1 MVNAFSFCLY
11 GPQNPR
17 YYPAPMTENIQ
28 LILKHF
34 PGWVIF
40 VYVGADVDPRYVDIL
55 KTAPRVILR
64 YTGKI
69 GAANMIDRFL
79 AIDEPNVDLMMVRDA
94 DSRVHWKDR
103 WAIKSFLK
111 SPFLAHTIRDN
122 PAHTT
127 AIMGGLWGIRK
138 EAGLVIKDEYTE
150 FEKNPINLGSGHD
163 QSFLA
168 VQLYPKIKNIL
179 LVHYSNDLAGGDPH
193 ATEFPFP
200 YTNDIYCG
208 RVESTPFQ
216 DSEEPRSTLGF
227 LPPSFLKISS

>member
-1 MVNAFSFCLY
+1 
-11 GPQNPR
+11 
-17 YYPAPMTENIQ
+17 MTENIQ
-28 LILKHF
+28 LIHKHF
-34 PGWVIF
+34 PTWFIF
-40 VYVGADVDPRYVDIL
+40 IYLGADVDPRYVDIL
-55 KTAPRVILR
+55 RTAPRVILR
-64 YTGKI
+64 FTGKT

-111 SPFLAHTIRDN
+111 SPFRAHTIRDN
-122 PAHTT
+122 PGHTT

-138 EAGLVIKDEYTE
+138 EAGLVIKDEYAS
-150 FEKNPINLGSGHD
+150 FLKNPIDMGVGHD
-163 QSFLA
+163 QSFLS
-168 VQLYPKIKNIL
+168 VQIYPKIRNTL
-179 LVHYSNDLAGGDPH
+179 LVHYSNDLSGDDVH

-200 YTNDIYCG
+200 YSNEIYCG
-208 RVESTPFQ
+208 RIEEPTFK

>member
-1 MVNAFSFCLY
+1 
-11 GPQNPR
+11 
-17 YYPAPMTENIQ
+17 MTENIQ
-28 LILKHF
+28 LIHKHF
-34 PGWVIF
+34 PAWFIF
-40 VYVGADVDPRYVDIL
+40 IYLGADVDPRYVDIL
-55 KTAPRVILR
+55 RTAPRVILR
-64 YTGKI
+64 FTGKT

-111 SPFLAHTIRDN
+111 SPFRAHTIRDN
-122 PAHTT
+122 PGHTT

-138 EAGLVIKDEYTE
+138 EAGLVIKDEYAS
-150 FEKNPINLGSGHD
+150 FLKNPIDMGVGHD
-163 QSFLA
+163 QSFLS
-168 VQLYPKIKNIL
+168 VQIYPKIRNTL
-179 LVHYSNDLAGGDPH
+179 LVHYSNDLSGDDVH

-200 YTNDIYCG
+200 YSNEIYCG
-208 RVESTPFQ
+208 RIEEPTFK